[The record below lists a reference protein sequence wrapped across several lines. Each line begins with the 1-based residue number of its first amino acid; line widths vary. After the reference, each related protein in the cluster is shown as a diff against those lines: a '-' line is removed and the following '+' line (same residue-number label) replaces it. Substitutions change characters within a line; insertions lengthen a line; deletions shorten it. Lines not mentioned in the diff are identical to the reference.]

1 MVIKAIKP
9 ANNSVLKNISAYNGV
24 IMQKGREYMGKMIKN

>member
-9 ANNSVLKNISAYNGV
+9 ANNSVLKNISAYNTGYYAE
-24 IMQKGREYMGKMIKN
+24 RERIYGKND

>member
-9 ANNSVLKNISAYNGV
+9 ANNSDFKNTSAYNGV